1 MLLLIKTLTGNTI
14 SLDVD
19 PYYTIDN
26 VKAKLQEEEGFPM
39 SQQQLI
45 FAGNRLKGNRTLK
58 DYDIPAEATLGLMLR
73 LRGGARKEYMLL
85 FVKTFIG
92 NTITLHVQPCDTID
106 NVKAKLQKKEGF
118 PLSQQ
123 QLISAG
129 NLLEGYRTLK
139 EYNIQAETTLHL
151 RLHLRGGARIRL

>member
-26 VKAKLQEEEGFPM
+26 VKAKLQEKEGFPM

-45 FAGNRLKGNRTLK
+45 FAGNPLKGNRTLK
-58 DYDIPAEATLGLMLR
+58 DYDIQAETALGLMLR

-85 FVKTFIG
+85 FVKTFTG

-106 NVKAKLQKKEGF
+106 NVKAKLQEKEGF
-118 PLSQQ
+118 PMSQQ
-123 QLISAG
+123 QLIFARNRLKG
-129 NLLEGYRTLK
+129 NRTLK
-139 EYNIQAETTLHL
+139 DYNIQAETTLGL
-151 RLHLRGGARIRL
+151 MLCLRGGARIR